1 MSLRHLA
8 LWALALAPLLSACEV
23 QDFALRP
30 IDGSRPVRAVATTNF
45 VSDLV
50 QQIGGER
57 VQVVGLMGPGVDP
70 HLYKASAGDVRKLT
84 QADIVFYSGLF
95 LEGKMVELF
104 EKMPKAIAITD
115 AIPREELIA
124 PKGGFEGKYTYD
136 PHVWFDVSLWAY
148 TTEAVREGLSRVDPA
163 GASYYAERA
172 RAYRERL
179 QALDTWVKGQIERI
193 PPQQRVMVTAHDAFG
208 YLGRR
213 YGLEVRGLQGV
224 STVAETGTRDVQELA
239 AFLAERGIR
248 AIFVESSVPRRSVEA
263 VVAAVRARGKELS
276 IGGELFSDAAG
287 NPGTPEGTYIGMVEH
302 NVRTIVSAL
311 LGGQHP

>member
-1 MSLRHLA
+1 MRLPFVLLTLA
-8 LWALALAPLLSACEV
+8 ALLSACEV

-45 VSDLV
+45 VTDLV

-57 VQVVGLMGPGVDP
+57 VQVTGLMGPGVDP

-84 QADIVFYSGLF
+84 QADIVFYGGLF

-104 EKMPKAIAITD
+104 ERMPKAIAVTD
-115 AIPREELIA
+115 AIPRELLIA
-124 PKGGFEGKYTYD
+124 PKGGFEGQYTYD

-148 TTEAVREGLSRVDPA
+148 TAEAVRDGLSRVDPA
-163 GASYYAERA
+163 GAGYYAQHTRQYQA
-172 RAYRERL
+172 RLR
-179 QALDTWVKGQIERI
+179 ALDEWVRREIERI
-193 PPQQRVMVTAHDAFG
+193 PPAQRVMVTAHDAFS
-208 YLGRR
+208 YFGRR

-224 STVAETGTRDVQELA
+224 STVAETGTRDVQDLA
-239 AFLAERGIR
+239 TFLAQRGIR
-248 AIFVESSVPRRSVEA
+248 AIFVESSVPRRSIEA

-311 LGGQHP
+311 LGDEQP

>member
-1 MSLRHLA
+1 MRFLPRLYVGV
-8 LWALALAPLLSACEV
+8 LALALGACQGQE
-23 QDFALRP
+23 FALKP
-30 IDGSRPVRAVATTNF
+30 IDGSRAVRAVATTNF

-57 VQVVGLMGPGVDP
+57 VQVTGLMGPGVDP

-84 QADIVFYSGLF
+84 QADIVFYGGLF

-104 EKMPKAIAITD
+104 EKMPKAIAVTD
-115 AIPREELIA
+115 AIPRELLIA
-124 PKGGFEGKYTYD
+124 PKGGFEGIYTYD

-148 TTEAVREGLSRVDPA
+148 TAEAVRDGLSRVDPA
-163 GASYYAERA
+163 GAGYYARRT
-172 RAYRERL
+172 RAYQARLRE
-179 QALDTWVKGQIERI
+179 LDAWVKREIERI
-193 PPQQRVMVTAHDAFG
+193 PPQQRVMVTAHDAFS
-208 YLGRR
+208 YFGRR

-239 AFLAERGIR
+239 AFLVERGIR

-263 VVAAVRARGKELS
+263 VVAAVRARGKELF

-287 NPGTPEGTYIGMVEH
+287 DAGTPEGTYIGMVEH

-311 LGGQHP
+311 LGGEHP